1 MTIVTLVSATGC
13 GPGSGPRGVGPVGQD
28 SLVGCRAMCSRTRTV
43 QLVLV
48 SLAAACITGISA
60 TTALAGGTH
69 AALSDR
75 PIKVCLAE
83 RLPRAPQLMV
93 LGSSRAEKVEPSL
106 VQRLTGLSTFNAAV
120 SGGTPDDTWA
130 YANFLHAL
138 PGAPAQRVL
147 WFLDVESLERS
158 TPNPGLLA
166 TPQLAPYLLSPPQTP
181 PTASRQCSL
190 RTSPGTTYS
199 ARGFRAHDFH
209 DAAVERHVSQGRSL
223 ALSIAHYRSSY
234 QRFPA
239 LIPAAEHRFEQTV
252 SLINSWGVTPVIVL
266 TPVHPLFEKGL
277 TVQWGRMHRQ
287 VLAYVAALPDT
298 LEIDFI
304 DASSITTF
312 GGTPRAFYDGVHMK
326 VANMRRLV
334 RYVIRVAHRDLGPAP

>member
-1 MTIVTLVSATGC
+1 
-13 GPGSGPRGVGPVGQD
+13 VGYRKTSWRV
-28 SLVGCRAMCSRTRTV
+28 RAS

-48 SLAAACITGISA
+48 SLAVAYIAGASA
-60 TTALAGGTH
+60 TAALAGGAH

-83 RLPRAPQLMV
+83 RLPRAPQLLV

-106 VQRLTGLSTFNAAV
+106 VRHLTGLSTFNAAV

-181 PTASRQCSL
+181 PAGSRQCSL

-199 ARGFRAHDFH
+199 ALGFRAHDFH
-209 DAAVERHVSQGRSL
+209 DAAVERHVSQARSL
-223 ALSIAHYRSSY
+223 ALSIAHYRRSY

-239 LIPAAEHRFEQTV
+239 LIPAAEQRFEQTV

-266 TPVHPLFEKGL
+266 TPVHPLFEKQL
-277 TVQWGRMHRQ
+277 AVPWGRMHRK
-287 VLAYVAALPDT
+287 VLAYLASLPDT
-298 LEIDFI
+298 LKIDFI
-304 DASSITTF
+304 DASSIATF

-326 VANMRRLV
+326 VANVRLLV
-334 RYVIRVAHRDLGPAP
+334 RYVIRVAHGDLGPVP